1 MDFSRIGVAEAD
13 GAAYCAH
20 AQMRVGGKNRN
31 IRCPYRPDQQAAQED
46 LESMRAAASGMSRE
60 DGFAAMAAEAKRLRE
75 GKPMTEG
82 GCVKETERSYR
93 AVFRWQ
99 DERDVK
105 GPRRAEKRRAEGD
118 LEALPEAS
126 VGLADPEARR
136 AALAA
141 EAHRLQQQAET
152 EQRVELFAHRFSQ
165 QQAHLQPSVGQQRQ
179 QQQPSVLVRQQQ
191 PVPEQ
196 QARHASEELSGS
208 EDDWEVEE
216 VDDGLVAYAWK
227 SKDELLQQWD
237 EQQSKELPL
246 PPIPEPSCADEASLL
261 LAQFRPSRRTPQE
274 LKRLLEA
281 RANPDIVVTT
291 EIWGGICPL
300 AKVIGFAKAAHV
312 PRTLQPGLSM
322 DPPGLLVHRPIL
334 YPGRLYAY
342 VR

>member
-1 MDFSRIGVAEAD
+1 
-13 GAAYCAH
+13 
-20 AQMRVGGKNRN
+20 MR
-31 IRCPYRPDQQAAQED
+31 
-46 LESMRAAASGMSRE
+46 
-60 DGFAAMAAEAKRLRE
+60 
-75 GKPMTEG
+75 
-82 GCVKETERSYR
+82 
-93 AVFRWQ
+93 
-99 DERDVK
+99 
-105 GPRRAEKRRAEGD
+105 
-118 LEALPEAS
+118 EAS
-126 VGLADPEARR
+126 SKHEDVLASRKAVD
-136 AALAA
+136 A
-141 EAHRLQQQAET
+141 EVRRLQQQAET
-152 EQRVELFAHRFSQ
+152 EQRVELFAHRLSQ

-196 QARHASEELSGS
+196 QARHAQSHQASEELSGS

-216 VDDGLVAYAWK
+216 VDDGMVAYAWK

-312 PRTLQPGLSM
+312 PRILQWGLSM
-322 DPPGLLVHRPIL
+322 DLPGLVVHPPIL

-342 VR
+342 LR